1 MEVGEE
7 FQILGLKEK
16 VSSLSKDELVELV
29 MELVEGDEDT
39 KRHVEYKLLTPNDE
53 IKASRQLIRKYINE
67 NKRKGFIAWRNV
79 HAALQGAEMVLDKG
93 RTKLGEGEEETAVR
107 LGIAVLSAVVDML
120 QYADDSGGE
129 ADYIINESI
138 TLLEDA
144 SSMVLQSA
152 DHRVQ
157 DLTFELILKE
167 AMNKR
172 YESYSN
178 WRYDLLEVC
187 TIYSA
192 ITSARQKLEETLHNL
207 WIQSDAETT
216 WSSDSDQ
223 QRIRELQVKIL
234 ERNGETD
241 RAQQLISENLD
252 YDKFREMAIEKEIEN
267 ENYEAALEMA
277 KEGEENDK
285 NYPGLVKKWK
295 EYRLQVYEAIGDVEK
310 QKELLLE
317 FVYDN
322 EYEAYGK
329 LKELYTE
336 EEWENVLEEIFTVL
350 EEKSADYLP
359 HVYEYIATSENRTD
373 KILKYCEQSPI
384 TITELY
390 TYLVDDY
397 PEKVDEIFKRH
408 IKYEAENSSE
418 RKKYRSV
425 SRKLE
430 IYREACGEEKFQQ
443 LLAEIKETYQRK
455 PAFLSELEKVEA

>member
-1 MEVGEE
+1 M
-7 FQILGLKEK
+7 GLKK
-16 VSSLSKDELVELV
+16 KISSLSKSELIDLV

-39 KRHVEYKLLTPNDE
+39 KQQVEYKLLTPNDE
-53 IKASRQLIRKYINE
+53 LKASKQLIRKYINE

-93 RTKLGEGEEETAVR
+93 RTKLGDGEEEVAVE

-129 ADYIINESI
+129 ASYIVNESI
-138 TLLEDA
+138 SLLEDA
-144 SSMVLQSA
+144 SSKILLSA

-157 DLTFELILKE
+157 DSTFELILKE
-167 AMNKR
+167 AMHKR
-172 YESYSN
+172 YDSWSD
-178 WRYDLLEVC
+178 WRYDMLEVC

-192 ITSARQKLEETLHNL
+192 RTYARQKLEETLHNL
-207 WIQSDAETT
+207 WVQLNAETT
-216 WSSDSDQ
+216 WSSDTDQ
-223 QRIRELQVKIL
+223 LKVRELQLKIL

-241 RAQQLISENLD
+241 RAQELIKENLEH
-252 YDKFREMAIEKEIEN
+252 DKFREVAIEKEKEN
-267 ENYEAALEMA
+267 ENYESALNMA
-277 KEGEENDK
+277 KEGEENDS
-285 NYPGLVKKWK
+285 NYPSLVKKWR
-295 EYRLQVYEAIGDVEK
+295 EYQLQVYEALEDVEK
-310 QKELLLE
+310 QKKLLLE
-317 FVYDN
+317 LVYDN

-336 EEWENVLEEIFTVL
+336 EEWNGVLEEIFQVL
-350 EEKSADYLP
+350 EKQSSDFLP
-359 HVYEYIATSENRTD
+359 HVYEYIATSEKRTD

-384 TITELY
+384 TILELY

-397 PEKVDEIFKRH
+397 PEEVDDIFQRH